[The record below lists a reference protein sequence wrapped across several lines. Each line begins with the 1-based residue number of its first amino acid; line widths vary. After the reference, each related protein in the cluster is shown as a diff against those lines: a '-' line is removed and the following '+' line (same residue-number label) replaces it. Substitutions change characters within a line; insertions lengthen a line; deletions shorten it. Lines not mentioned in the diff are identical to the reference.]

1 MLLMEQTQQMQ
12 LHENNL
18 MRSTL
23 KQLQVILIFRILTMS
38 STANEKTF
46 NEMNAI
52 RNTLVCFE
60 DVRDVFVSRK
70 ESVFPMASYLE
81 MGNN

>member
-60 DVRDVFVSRK
+60 MYAMFS
-70 ESVFPMASYLE
+70 
-81 MGNN
+81 